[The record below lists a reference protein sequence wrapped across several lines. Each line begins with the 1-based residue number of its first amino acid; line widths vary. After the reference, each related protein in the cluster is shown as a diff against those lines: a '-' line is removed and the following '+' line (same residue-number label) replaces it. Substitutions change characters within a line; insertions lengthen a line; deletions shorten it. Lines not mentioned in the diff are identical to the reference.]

1 MPTTTVAWHSVIKL
15 CHEGFDAAELIARV
29 FHKRFLKSLSIN
41 TMKTCFL
48 LAHGMGSSVDT
59 MLNVHWSSY
68 WPLLEQTRMLHALA
82 RFVTLHHESRRLVQI

>member
-1 MPTTTVAWHSVIKL
+1 MKGLMLLNCPRLSQTFSEVFKHKH
-15 CHEGFDAAELIARV
+15 HEDMFV
-29 FHKRFLKSLSIN
+29 
-41 TMKTCFL
+41 L

-82 RFVTLHHESRRLVQI
+82 RFVTLHHESRRLAQI

>member
-48 LAHGMGSSVDT
+48 AGTWDG
-59 MLNVHWSSY
+59 
-68 WPLLEQTRMLHALA
+68 E
-82 RFVTLHHESRRLVQI
+82 